1 MTKTNPTKL
10 LIVEDERTLASALA
24 TKFGKNGFACEEC
37 YDGACAIT
45 MLREQ
50 HFDAVLLDILLPEK
64 DGYAVLESVKGGKN
78 ETTPVYVLTALGQ
91 EEKLDRAK
99 KLGAKRC
106 YVKSL
111 TSIADVMTEIQKDLQ
126 MA

>member
-1 MTKTNPTKL
+1 MTQNTPKKL

-24 TKFGKNGFACEEC
+24 TKFGKNGFACDEC
-37 YDGACAIT
+37 HDGACAIL

-64 DGYAVLESVKGGKN
+64 DGYAVLESMKGGSN
-78 ETTPVYVLTALGQ
+78 ATTPVYVLTALGQ
-91 EEKLDRAK
+91 EEKLERAK
-99 KLGAKRC
+99 QLGAKRC

-111 TSIADVMTEIQKDLQ
+111 TSIADVMKEIKADLE